1 MMGPLGGGI
10 GLLEDDVA
18 VEDAVVLDG
27 DEVVVGDDELEDE
40 LDDELE
46 DDEDVDDADVDD
58 GSGSV
63 GRGRLGRA
71 APWSAFCVAVVV
83 PGRAKATVAIIASAA
98 VRVNRRPV
106 RDANRAESRD
116 FR

>member
-1 MMGPLGGGI
+1 MIGPLGGGM
-10 GLLEDDVA
+10 GLLDVDVA
-18 VEDAVVLDG
+18 VEDDVVVDG
-27 DEVVVGDDELEDE
+27 DDVVVGDDELEDE
-40 LDDELE
+40 LDEELD
-46 DDEDVDDADVDD
+46 DDEVVDGADVDD

-71 APWSAFCVAVVV
+71 APWPAVCGAVVV

-98 VRVNRRPV
+98 VRVNRKPV
-106 RDANRAESRD
+106 RDANRAENRD